1 MLKSIMAIAISMS
14 GMTAAYAQSSSAP
27 DVFSVPSA
35 RGTAQAM
42 PIHIS
47 NMLRNKSVVWVAPI
61 GINGS
66 VLTDATSQLMVNL
79 PEGTKMRV
87 NLSRSYKM
95 NDGSLVWS
103 GASKLTTSGRLL
115 LDGELP
121 ATALFVVRGQ
131 RVTGQIMTP
140 AGDVMEIL
148 TSEDGTQHFL
158 VKRDHS
164 QLPQGDDTPSR
175 VDIPA
180 QFQDSRPQAGT
191 KAVNTI
197 IRILQIYTPIAVSE
211 LGGQNGATDRAN
223 LFIAESNTAFTNNA
237 LDVRFENAGVRFS
250 TQVQPSNTGTTLVNA
265 LVNTADGYVDAFAT
279 TDRNATKADLVALV
293 VGSALTGLC
302 GQAAAIGATA
312 SRGFFIQNQSC
323 STTFTFVHE
332 AAHLFG
338 ARHDNDPTTTPFAFG
353 HGFVNAGGNFRTIM
367 AVSSNPQPRLG
378 YFSTPDQTLFRNG
391 AARALGN
398 ATVNNNE
405 QVMRQRAAAIAAFRN

>member
-14 GMTAAYAQSSSAP
+14 GMTAAYAQTSSAP
-27 DVFSVPSA
+27 DVFSAPNA
-35 RGTAQAM
+35 RAAATVM
-42 PIHIS
+42 PTHIS

-66 VLTDATSQLMVNL
+66 VLTDATPQLMVNL
-79 PEGTKMRV
+79 PEGTRMRV
-87 NLSRSYKM
+87 NLAKSYKTE
-95 NDGSLVWS
+95 DGSLVWS
-103 GASKLTTSGRLL
+103 GASRLSTNGRLL

-140 AGDVMEIL
+140 AGEVMEIL
-148 TSEDGTQHFL
+148 TSEDGTQHYL

-180 QFQDSRPQAGT
+180 QTRPQAGT

-197 IRILQIYTPIAVSE
+197 IRVLQIYTPIAVTE
-211 LGGQNGATDRAN
+211 LGGQNAATDRAN

-250 TQVQPSNTGTTLVNA
+250 TQAQPSNTGTTLVNA
-265 LVNTADGYVDAFAT
+265 LVNTSDGYVDAFAT
-279 TDRNATKADLVALV
+279 TDRNATKADLVSLV

-312 SRGFFIQNQSC
+312 SSGFFIQNQSC

-391 AARALGN
+391 ATRALGN
-398 ATVNNNE
+398 TTVNNNE
-405 QVMRQRAAAIAAFRN
+405 QVMRQRAAAIAAFLN